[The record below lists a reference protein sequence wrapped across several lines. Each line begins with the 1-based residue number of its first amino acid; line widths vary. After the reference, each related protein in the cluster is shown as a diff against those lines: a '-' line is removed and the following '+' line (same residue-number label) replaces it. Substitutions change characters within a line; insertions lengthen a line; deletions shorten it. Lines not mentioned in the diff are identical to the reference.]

1 MQHANRTDAI
11 AASLSALHR
20 DLVRLPRGG
29 KRWRAA
35 FARYR
40 RTDHWRA
47 RSAWKLAIFPFCQMC
62 MLMGIRQKRAT
73 EVHHSQ
79 YNFFNEAIIGDLV
92 SCCKVCHLAHEQR
105 RMRKYRK

>member
-47 RSAWKLAIFPFCQMC
+47 RSAWKLAKFPFCQVC
-62 MLMGIRQKRAT
+62 ELMGIRQKRAT
-73 EVHHSQ
+73 EVHHAQ
-79 YNFFNEAIIGDLV
+79 YAYFCEDIIGELV
-92 SCCKVCHLAHEQR
+92 SCCKFCHLGYEQR
-105 RMRKYRK
+105 RLRRNRQ